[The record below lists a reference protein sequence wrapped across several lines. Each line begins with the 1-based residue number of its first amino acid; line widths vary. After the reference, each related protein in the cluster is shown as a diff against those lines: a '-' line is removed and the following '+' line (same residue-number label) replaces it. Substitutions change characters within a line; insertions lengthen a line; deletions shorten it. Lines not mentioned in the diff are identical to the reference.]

1 MTRMASS
8 SWFSAALL
16 FGSVVALSG
25 CGGEP
30 PPPPPRDVGPR
41 DVGVRDAGPRDTGPG
56 LDGDLPDAPAPDD
69 ADLPDTPE
77 RDGGP
82 VPDGGIVAG
91 CRLDGDLTELGFD
104 ELRPRA
110 ARAVDVAY
118 ADDAFW
124 FTWPEGG
131 PSVSRVRVHRWP
143 ASGTPFT
150 RDATPDTVLHRDAAV
165 AAAGAGVV
173 VGWIDNGGA
182 GFQASGRALRSLGTF
197 VGDAVPW
204 TAELVTHDW
213 LDIATLASGR
223 LVSWVESDGL
233 GGPAYVAVR
242 RIADDAMPLA
252 PMRSLMGTTTGAGR
266 AAIALA
272 GTGAALAWSDLSD
285 VRLVGLDDTGAP
297 IGGAQIVSTE
307 HNADGSVA
315 IATNLVAFGVRVGGA
330 RPEVRVRAFDE
341 AGVLSGVERIVTT
354 APEVGIEPGVAEYGG
369 GHLVAYRAL
378 PDGTLTAPTVRLAFV
393 PPTGSPVPVFDVLR
407 TSQDGGPV
415 RIATAPDG
423 RIAVAWAEL
432 TLAGSAERLI
442 LRAARIVC
450 D

>member
-1 MTRMASS
+1 MIRMASS
-8 SWFSAALL
+8 SWFSASLL
-16 FGSVVALSG
+16 LGSAVLSG
-25 CGGEP
+25 CGGGP

-41 DVGVRDAGPRDTGPG
+41 DVGARDVGPRDAGPPI
-56 LDGDLPDAPAPDD
+56 DGDLPDAPAPED

-77 RDGGP
+77 RDAGP
-82 VPDGGIVAG
+82 APDGGMVAG

-104 ELRPRA
+104 ELDTDG
-110 ARAVDVAY
+110 RAVDVAY

-124 FTWPEGG
+124 FTWPESG

-150 RDATPDTVLHRDAAV
+150 RDATPDTVLHRDAAI
-165 AAAGAGVV
+165 APAGAGVV
-173 VGWIDNGGA
+173 VGWIDNTA
-182 GFQASGRALRSLGTF
+182 SGFQAYGRALRSLGTF
-197 VGDAVPW
+197 VGAAAPW
-204 TAELVTHDW
+204 TAEIVTHDW
-213 LDIATLASGR
+213 LDVATLASGR

-233 GGPAYVAVR
+233 GGPSYVAVR
-242 RIADDAMPLA
+242 MIADDATPRAPL
-252 PMRSLMGTTTGAGR
+252 RSLMATTTGAGR

-285 VRLVGLDDTGAP
+285 VRLVGLDDTGAT

-315 IATNLVAFGVRVGGA
+315 IATGLVAFGVRVGGA

-341 AGVLSGVERIVTT
+341 AGILSGVERIVTT

-378 PDGTLTAPTVRLAFV
+378 PDGTLTAPTVRMAFV
-393 PPTGSPVPVFDVLR
+393 PPTGSPVPVFDILR
-407 TSQDGGPV
+407 TSQDGGPI

-423 RIAVAWAEL
+423 RIAVAWADL
-432 TLAGSAERLI
+432 TAAGSVDRLI
-442 LRAARIVC
+442 FRAARIVC